1 MRTLGAI
8 LAGGKSSRFGSD
20 KAFAELRGETLI
32 EHARAALAGLCDAVI
47 IVGREGG
54 IPDWPAPGLGPLGG
68 IAAALNHALAHGH
81 DQVLTCGVDSVGLP
95 ADLRARL
102 SPAPAYVASQP
113 VIGLWPAGSATILEK
128 RLSTD
133 GSHSI
138 RAFAAD
144 LAARAVELDGSPAN
158 INTRADLARLEQHH
172 GL

>member
-20 KAFAELRGETLI
+20 KAFAELRGATLI
-32 EHARAALAGLCDAVI
+32 EHARAALAGQCDAVI
-47 IVGREGG
+47 VVGRDGG

-68 IAAALNHALAHGH
+68 IAAALNHALVHGH
-81 DQVLTCGVDSVGLP
+81 GQVLTCGVDSVGLP

-102 SPAPAYVASQP
+102 SPAPAFVASQP
-113 VIGLWPAGSATILEK
+113 VIGLWPAGAAAALAT
-128 RLSTD
+128 RLSGS

-144 LAARAVELDGSPAN
+144 LAASAVELDGDLAN
-158 INTRADLARLEQHH
+158 INTRADLARLEQLH